1 MVDDLENADAKPPYQ
16 PDTQKSVG
24 LCEALHPNG
33 GAIGSP
39 VALTQGSAGLDFAVS
54 SGETSVETCTAET
67 SYGIGAPCTVAVTFT
82 PKAAGLRSGAVLLR
96 DGSGNTIATAYVH
109 GSGSGPQVGNTT
121 YAAATPVSDTFT
133 VSQWTSIAPG
143 ALLFVPMTPCRLA
156 DTRNPI
162 GPFGSPSIAGGT
174 SRSFVIPN
182 SDCGVPST
190 AAAYSVNVTGEA
202 QPNTSTLNS
211 DGRVKANA
219 AIVPAGTNGAISIYA
234 SNTTDLVLDIN
245 GYFVP
250 ATSTSALAFYALT
263 PCRIADTRNPRC
275 TLGRAVAG
283 R

>member
-1 MVDDLENADAKPPYQ
+1 M
-16 PDTQKSVG
+16 
-24 LCEALHPNG
+24 
-33 GAIGSP
+33 
-39 VALTQGSAGLDFAVS
+39 
-54 SGETSVETCTAET
+54 ETCTAET

-162 GPFGSPSIAGGT
+162 GSFGSPSIAGGT

-263 PCRIADTRNPRC
+263 PCRIADTRNPKVHPWA
-275 TLGRAVAG
+275 GRRWSVIRMGKVVLFHSVQYVQNTSDCASVFPEPYGDSAKRTRTRLPERLASRTSVAG
-283 R
+283 GF